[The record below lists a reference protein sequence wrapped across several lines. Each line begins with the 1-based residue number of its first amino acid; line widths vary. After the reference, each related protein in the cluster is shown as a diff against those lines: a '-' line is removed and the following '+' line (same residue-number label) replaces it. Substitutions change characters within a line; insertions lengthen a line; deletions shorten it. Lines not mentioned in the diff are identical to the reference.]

1 MRDIV
6 EISKMKQDY
15 ETIPIPLD
23 LKQRVK
29 EGIAQV
35 KKEEDEE
42 EGKIMKGKKISKKA
56 LLGLKISGGAV
67 VAIVALALISNLNA
81 PAARA
86 MENIPLL
93 GSIVKVVTFRTF
105 ESSDKEMSANVK
117 IPEVEVRDSSGKKND
132 AATKKIN
139 DAVDQYTQKIIEQ
152 YKEDV
157 IATNGEGREEVSVD
171 YQVVTD
177 NRRLYSLKIDT
188 VIALNTSGITV
199 KIYHIDKETGK
210 MVQLK
215 DIFKEGTKYLQ
226 ALTEEIKNQMRQRMA
241 EDDQEMYF
249 IDDEDMPEINWKG
262 LTEDANFYINK
273 KGNLVFV
280 FDKYEVAPGYMGAC
294 EFEIPQGVISGM
306 VKGEYFVK

>member
-1 MRDIV
+1 MRGIA

-15 ETIPIPLD
+15 ETIPVPLE

-29 EGIAQV
+29 EGIEQA

-42 EGKIMKGKKISKKA
+42 EGKIMKGKRISKRA
-56 LLGLKISGGAV
+56 ALGLKITGGA
-67 VAIVALALISNLNA
+67 AAALVALTLISNLNA

-105 ESSDKEMSANVK
+105 ESSEKEMSAKVK
-117 IPEVEVRDSSGKKND
+117 IPEVEVRDSAGKKND

-139 DAVDQYTQKIIEQ
+139 DAVDQYTQKIIDQ
-152 YKEDV
+152 YKADV
-157 IATNGEGREEVSVD
+157 EAVNGEGKEEVSVD

-177 NRRLYSLKIDT
+177 NARLYSLKIDT

-215 DIFKEGTKYLQ
+215 DMFKEGTKYLSV
-226 ALTEEIKNQMRQRMA
+226 LTEEIKNQMRQRMA

-249 IDDEDMPEINWKG
+249 IDDEDMPETNWKG

-273 KGNLVFV
+273 KGNLVFA
-280 FDKYEVAPGYMGAC
+280 FDKYEAAPGYMGTC
-294 EFEIPQGVISGM
+294 EFEIPQELIKDM
-306 VKGEYFVK
+306 VKEEYFVK